1 MMGQL
6 LQSDAR
12 SNDDAA
18 AAQDSDIPA
27 HLFRLLNVGRPA
39 PQSSFLPIAED
50 LPIAVYITDAEG
62 FVVYH
67 NAAAAALWGHAPN
80 PREVRWCGS
89 RALFSRDHAPLAHAD
104 SPMAHVGCYG
114 FGVAS
119 EIIAQRHDGK
129 RYTFV
134 PHSKALTDAAGCVVG
149 AIHLILD
156 VSDRDR
162 TEQETQRLAA
172 IVESSDD
179 AIISKQLDGTITSW
193 NRAAERLFGYTA
205 DEIIGRSVLTLI
217 PEDRHDEEAE
227 IIGRIR
233 RGERL
238 EHFETQRRHKSGAL
252 IEISLTVSPIKRSS
266 DGMIVGASKIARDI
280 SQKKHAEDLLQQQSE
295 RLETLNRVSR
305 IISQDLDLD
314 RIVQA
319 VTDEATAVSG
329 AQFGAFF
336 YNVVDAAGET
346 YFLYSLSGASREAFD
361 KFGMP
366 RNTAVFAP
374 TFGGEGVVRSA
385 DIRKDPRYGQN
396 KPHCG
401 MPEGHL
407 PVVSYLAVPVKSSS
421 GEVIGGLFFGHEKPD
436 RFAPETEALI
446 TAIAGQAA
454 VAIDNARLHS
464 AAQSEI
470 AQRKVAENAR
480 ELLLHEVKH
489 RVKNTLA
496 TIQALATQTLKG
508 VPAAEKDAFISRLHA
523 LSGAHDLLTLSDW
536 QDIGITALVGKT
548 LKPFSQKG
556 EERVACDGPDVGLTA
571 NKALLLTMVLHELG
585 TNAVKYGALS
595 VLQGRIAVDW
605 CMAVAER
612 PTLRLEWRESDGPP
626 VTPPDH
632 RGFGSRM
639 ITAALHGSEG
649 HVEFEYRP
657 EGLRVVLDMVL

>member
-1 MMGQL
+1 MGQL

-12 SNDDAA
+12 PQDDAA
-18 AAQDSDIPA
+18 ATQDSDIPA
-27 HLFRLLNVGRPA
+27 RLFRLLNAGRPA
-39 PQSSFLPIAED
+39 PQSSFLPIAQD
-50 LPIAVYITDAEG
+50 LPIAVYITDSDG

-67 NAAAAALWGHAPN
+67 NAAATALWGYD
-80 PREVRWCGS
+80 PRPGEVRWCGS

-104 SPMAHVGCYG
+104 SPMAQVGCNG
-114 FGVAS
+114 FGAAS
-119 EIIAQRHDGK
+119 EIIAQRQDGQ

-134 PHSKALTDAAGCVVG
+134 PHSKALTDAAGGVVG

-162 TEQETQRLAA
+162 TEEETQRLAA

-179 AIISKQLDGTITSW
+179 AIVSKLLDGTITSW
-193 NRAAERLFGYTA
+193 NRAAERLFGYNA
-205 DEIIGRSVLTLI
+205 DEIIGQSIMTLI
-217 PEDRHDEEAE
+217 PDDRRDEEAE

-233 RGERL
+233 CGERL
-238 EHFETQRRHKSGAL
+238 EHFETKRRHKSGVL
-252 IEISLTVSPIKRSS
+252 IDISLTVSPIKRSS

-280 SQKKHAEDLLQQQSE
+280 TQKKQAEEMLRRQAE

-319 VTDEATAVSG
+319 VTDEATTVSG

-346 YFLYSLSGASREAFD
+346 YFLYSLSGVPREAFD

-374 TFGGEGVVRSA
+374 TFAGEGVVRVA

-396 KPHCG
+396 RPHHG
-401 MPEGHL
+401 MPDGHL

-421 GEVIGGLFFGHEKPD
+421 GEVIGGLFFGHGEPD

-464 AAQSEI
+464 AAQNEI
-470 AQRKVAENAR
+470 AQRKAAEDAR
-480 ELLLHEVKH
+480 ELLVHEVKH

-508 VPAAEKDAFISRLHA
+508 APAAEKEAFIRRLHA

-536 QDIGITALVGKT
+536 QDIGITALVRKT
-548 LKPFSQKG
+548 LDAFSQQG
-556 EERVACDGPDVGLTA
+556 EMRVTSDGPDVGLSA

-595 VLQGRIAVDW
+595 VVQGQVAVDW
-605 CMAVAER
+605 RMAVAER
-612 PTLRLEWRESDGPP
+612 PTLRLEWTESDGPP
-626 VTPPDH
+626 VTPPNH
-632 RGFGSRM
+632 SGFGSRM

-649 HVEFEYRP
+649 HVEFDYRP